1 MKAKK
6 SLGQNF
12 LVDISVAHRIVDAI
26 SPSLNDTVVEI
37 GPGKGVLTKI
47 LANKVKTLICIE
59 MDDLLSKSCN
69 QNLTQILM

>member
-37 GPGKGVLTKI
+37 GPGKGVLTKF
-47 LANKVKTLICIE
+47 
-59 MDDLLSKSCN
+59 
-69 QNLTQILM
+69 